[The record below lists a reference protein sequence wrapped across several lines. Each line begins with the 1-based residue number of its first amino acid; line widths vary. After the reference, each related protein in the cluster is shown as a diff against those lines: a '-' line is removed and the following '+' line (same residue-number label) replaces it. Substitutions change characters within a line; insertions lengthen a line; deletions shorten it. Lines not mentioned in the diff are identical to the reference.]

1 MPWEVLMLL
10 LLLLLSSTQATA
22 SCRWKRATLFP
33 AAHRP
38 KRSLSLPLNPVLQ
51 TSLEDVELLYEL
63 LLAEIEISPDLK
75 ISIKDEELA
84 SLRKALNFHSICNNI
99 IPKHI
104 PDIRRLSA
112 NLANHPGI
120 LKKEDFERLALTLA
134 YSAYRTALSEG
145 HQKDIWAQALISLF
159 QALRHDLM
167 RSSGPRVSS

>member
-1 MPWEVLMLL
+1 MPWKILTILL
-10 LLLLLSSTQATA
+10 VLSSTQVTM
-22 SCRWKRATLFP
+22 SCRWSRAALFP

-51 TSLEDVELLYEL
+51 TSLEEVELLYEL

-99 IPKHI
+99 IPKRI

-112 NLANHPGI
+112 SLANRPGV
-120 LKKEDFERLALTLA
+120 LKKEDFERIALTLA
-134 YSAYRTALSEG
+134 YTAYRTALSEG
-145 HQKDIWAQALISLF
+145 HQKDIWAQSLITLF

-167 RSSGPRVSS
+167 RSSSSGVSS